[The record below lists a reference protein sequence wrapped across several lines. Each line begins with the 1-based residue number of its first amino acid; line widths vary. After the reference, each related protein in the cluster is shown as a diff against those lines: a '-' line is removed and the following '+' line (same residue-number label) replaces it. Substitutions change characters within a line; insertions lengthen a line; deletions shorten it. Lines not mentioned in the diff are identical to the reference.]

1 MLSGWR
7 GAVVPCGRVNVLI
20 FNSSLRVGGAES
32 MSIALANA
40 LARAGATVS
49 FASAGGPLRDNLDG
63 AVGWHRVPN
72 PNHAPLRS
80 ASALR
85 TLLRE
90 RRPDVVHSHGGTCSL
105 VAAMAVRGVHPRPA
119 RVLTHHSRIFRR
131 APAPVSAW
139 LMRRCADRYVAI
151 STDKLA
157 ALEEIGVPRERIS
170 LIPNFV
176 DVDAVAARVG
186 AVNRIAMRQSL
197 GVPDDALVAV
207 IAGRVLPEK
216 GFDRFVRIVAR
227 AARALAPRP
236 VHGIAVG
243 DGPFVEDVRR
253 LAADES
259 GAAVVH
265 FPGYQR
271 DVFPYL
277 AVADVALFPT
287 RHPEV
292 LPMFLIECAAAG
304 LPAVCSNIPGNRD
317 IVAHERSG
325 LLVDGDDDTWA
336 DLLAAL
342 LSDDAR
348 RAEMSR
354 AGLAIARERFDE
366 RRVIA
371 ETLALYEAA
380 RAAQ

>member
-1 MLSGWR
+1 
-7 GAVVPCGRVNVLI
+7 
-20 FNSSLRVGGAES
+20 

-63 AVGWHRVPN
+63 SVDWHRVPN
-72 PNHAPLRS
+72 PNNAPLR
-80 ASALR
+80 AAVALR

-90 RRPDVVHSHGGTCSL
+90 LHPDVVHSHGGTSSL
-105 VAAMAVRGVHPRPA
+105 VASMAVRGVRPRPA

-131 APAPVSAW
+131 APASLSAW
-139 LMRRCADRYVAI
+139 LMRGCADRYVAI
-151 STDKLA
+151 STDKM
-157 ALEEIGVPRERIS
+157 ALLEAIGVPRERIS

-186 AVNRIAMRQSL
+186 AVDHRAVRRSL
-197 GVPDDALVAV
+197 GVPDDALVAA

-216 GFDRFVRIVAR
+216 GFDRFVRILAR
-227 AARALAPRP
+227 TATAIAPRP
-236 VHGIAVG
+236 LHGIAVG
-243 DGPFVEDVRR
+243 DGPSLPDVKRQ
-253 LAADES
+253 AVDER

-292 LPMFLIECAAAG
+292 LPMFLIECAAAS
-304 LPAVCSNIPGNRD
+304 LPAVCSDIPGNRD
-317 IVAHERSG
+317 IVVHDRSG

-336 DLLAAL
+336 EHLRAL
-342 LSDDAR
+342 MIDDAR
-348 RAEMSR
+348 RAAMSR

-366 RRVIA
+366 HRVVA

-380 RAAQ
+380 T